1 MELVYLNQVAAIV
14 DEAGGLMGTRLN
26 LLEIEFL
33 KGRKRKIPC
42 GENTRK
48 SREGTESSR
57 ACLSGRWLQ
66 LPSVRPQGSYFLNG
80 MPIT

>member
-1 MELVYLNQVAAIV
+1 
-14 DEAGGLMGTRLN
+14 MGTRLN

-42 GENTRK
+42 GEKAVK

-57 ACLSGRWLQ
+57 AGLSGRWLE
-66 LPSVRPQGSYFLNG
+66 LPSVRPQGSYFLNR